1 MVTERIDGAD
11 WPPGCESDAGYYGV
25 RVGETVS
32 LVDLAYYDA
41 QFNSTALSE
50 CAWSSYDPSGPLDG
64 PRGGCVAG
72 GRTRIAAGAVPPS
85 NPWTRYGLN
94 AREYGWHAPRGRA

>member
-25 RVGETVS
+25 RVGDSLGLVS
-32 LVDLAYYDA
+32 GVAMTMAPRLPE
-41 QFNSTALSE
+41 TALGRLDSVMQLYSE
-50 CAWSSYDPSGPLDG
+50 GAIDVWQ
-64 PRGGCVAG
+64 
-72 GRTRIAAGAVPPS
+72 TRELLGVPTPPS

-94 AREYGWHAPRGRA
+94 AREYGWHLPRGRA